1 MKIPNKQEIQQI
13 TFINSSDI
21 DFKDFKNLHK
31 KMQCKPSSFLVVEA
45 TIASD
50 NPSRFRQNLLE
61 RIQKLIMTNDDKI
74 RVEKLEY
81 DINKEAVKISA
92 ISSGKIDINMNTL
105 QMKKHYLLI
114 EK

>member
-31 KMQCKPSSFLVVEA
+31 KMYCKPSSFLVVEA
-45 TIASD
+45 TIASN

-61 RIQKLIMTNDDKI
+61 RIKKLIMTNDDKI

>member
-1 MKIPNKQEIQQI
+1 
-13 TFINSSDI
+13 
-21 DFKDFKNLHK
+21 
-31 KMQCKPSSFLVVEA
+31 
-45 TIASD
+45 
-50 NPSRFRQNLLE
+50 
-61 RIQKLIMTNDDKI
+61 MTNDDKI